1 MRHFSNCSRCRRKF
15 CCCPSTRSSCLCP
28 AGPPGPQGL
37 PGSNGVAGPPGPP
50 GLAGSTGPQGPAGS
64 AGSAGAPGPEGP
76 PGPAGPAGPPGD
88 GQTNFVNSSSG
99 AQNPPN
105 LENVT
110 FGAPEIADGITDT
123 AGLFQVAVAGRYFVS
138 FDLVVSTAGGVE
150 ATGAVQIEQGA
161 FVPVPSPRG
170 RFSTTR
176 RPPAGS
182 LNVITGSVI
191 LDLAA
196 AEVFNLRNVS
206 GDTLNIVDARLSA
219 FLL

>member
-1 MRHFSNCSRCRRKF
+1 MRISKKGCSRCHRHI
-15 CCCPSTRSSCLCP
+15 CCCTRAASAASCLCP
-28 AGPPGPQGL
+28 PGPPGPQGL
-37 PGSNGVAGPPGPP
+37 PGSDGALGPPGPP
-50 GLAGSTGPQGPAGS
+50 GLPGSTGPQGLAGS
-64 AGSAGAPGPEGP
+64 DGAAGPPGPEGP
-76 PGPAGPAGPPGD
+76 EGPAGPPGD

-105 LENVT
+105 LENIT

-123 AGLFQVAVAGRYFVS
+123 AGLFQVAVAGRYFVT

-150 ATGAVQIEQGA
+150 ATAAVQIEQGA

-176 RPPAGS
+176 RPPAAS
-182 LNVITGSVI
+182 LNVVTGSVI